1 MERSFMYAV
10 ILLTAWSCCG
20 SGIGLTDTEFG
31 KLDPMLQSLLSAGK
45 GAPDRYDIT
54 QRTDGT
60 LEYGI
65 IVRTSA
71 PEDLRAAGVIP
82 NSIVGEIVTV
92 RVTLE
97 EVRTIA
103 RLASVRSLQ
112 SAAMNAPSNSR

>member
-1 MERSFMYAV
+1 MFAM
-10 ILLTAWSCCG
+10 ILLTAWSCG
-20 SGIGLTDTEFG
+20 SGVGLTDIEFG

-54 QRTDGT
+54 RRADGT
-60 LEYGI
+60 MEYGI

-92 RVTLE
+92 RATLE
-97 EVRTIA
+97 DVRTIA

-112 SAAMNAPSNSR
+112 SAAMNAPGNSR